1 MAELIQHH
9 NNVEEP
15 KFPEEL
21 PVLPLRD
28 VVVFPMMIAPLF
40 VGRPFSLNA
49 VEEALKE
56 HKLIFLATQKDK
68 DVEEPKREDLYD
80 YGTVAVI
87 LKAMKMGDGRVK
99 ILVQGLGR
107 AKIKELKREGELYKA
122 VLEHIPEG
130 EYRPKSIEEEALVK
144 LVKDQLERVV
154 ALGKQIP
161 PDMVAILRSVEDPGR
176 LADLIAGQLDL
187 STEEAVEI
195 LSTVDP
201 IERLKKV
208 SEKLEHEI
216 KVLEVQELIR
226 AKARESMEK
235 EQREYFLRQQL
246 KAIRKELGEE
256 EERSKEIE
264 EYREKIKRAKM
275 PKEVEEAVLKELARL
290 EKMHPESAEAAVLRT
305 WLEWMIELPWSKR
318 TRDRLDIE
326 RARRILDE
334 DHYDLEKVKDRILE
348 YLAVKALIKKR
359 KKRIKEVKQP
369 TICFVGPPGVG
380 KTSLARSIAKA
391 LGRKFVR
398 ISLGGVR
405 DEAEIRGH
413 RRTYVGAMPGKII
426 QAIKKA
432 GTKNPVIL
440 LDEIDKMASD
450 FRGDPAAA
458 LLEVLDP
465 EQNREFVDNYIN
477 HPFDLSEVLFIATAN
492 TPHTIPEPLY
502 DRLEVLNIPGY
513 TEYEKLQIAKKY
525 IVPKQLK
532 NHGLTPEDVEFT
544 DSGLL
549 HIIRHYT
556 REAGVRNLDRKIA
569 AICRKVALWITE
581 GKEKKYRVTK
591 KLVEKILGAPKFV
604 PELEL
609 GEDEVG
615 VATGLAWT
623 PVGGDVLFI
632 EAIVTGGS
640 GRLILTGRLGE
651 VMKESAQAA
660 LGFIKANA
668 EKYNID
674 KDFSKIDIHVHVPAG
689 AIPKDGPS
697 AGITIATAMLSALT
711 GRKVRKDVAM
721 TGEITL
727 GGKVLPVGGL
737 KEKVLAAL
745 RYGVKTVILPEKN
758 KQEVLEELPEEAKRK
773 IKLVFVD
780 RVEPVFELALYPE
793 EKRKQKSKRKKK
805 AKEEAKK

>member
-1 MAELIQHH
+1 MAEIIQGEMV
-9 NNVEEP
+9 NQP
-15 KFPEEL
+15 SLPEEL

-56 HKLIFLATQKDK
+56 HKLIFLATQKNK
-68 DVEEPKREDLYD
+68 DIEEPRREDLYD

-87 LKAMKMGDGRVK
+87 LKAMRMGDGRVK

-107 AKIKELKREGELYKA
+107 AKIKELKREDGIYRAL
-122 VLEHIPEG
+122 LEHITEP
-130 EYRPKSIEEEALVK
+130 EYRARGLEEEALIK

-161 PDMVAILRSVEDPGR
+161 PDMVAILRSIEDPGR
-176 LADLIAGQLDL
+176 LADLIAAQLDL
-187 STEEAVEI
+187 STEEAIEI
-195 LSTVDP
+195 LSTENPV
-201 IERLKKV
+201 ERLKKV

-226 AKARESMEK
+226 TKARESMEK

-256 EERSKEIE
+256 EEKSKEIE
-264 EYREKIKRAKM
+264 EYREKIKKAKM
-275 PKEVEEAVLKELARL
+275 PKEVEEAVLKELSRL

-305 WLEWMIELPWSKR
+305 WLEWMVELPWSKR

-326 RARRILDE
+326 RARKILDE
-334 DHYDLEKVKDRILE
+334 DHYDLEKVKNRILE

-359 KKRIKEVKQP
+359 KKKVKEVKQP

-380 KTSLARSIAKA
+380 KTSLARSIARA

-426 QAIKKA
+426 QALRKA

-440 LDEIDKMASD
+440 LDEIDKMSSD
-450 FRGDPAAA
+450 FRGDPSAA

-525 IVPKQLK
+525 IVPKQMK
-532 NHGLTPEDVEFT
+532 NHALTENDIVFT
-544 DSGLL
+544 DSALL

-556 REAGVRNLDRKIA
+556 REAGVRNLDRRIA
-569 AICRKVALWITE
+569 AVCRKVALWISE
-581 GKEKKYRVTK
+581 GKEKKYRITK
-591 KLVEKILGAPKFV
+591 KLVEEILGAPKFI

-632 EAIVTGGS
+632 EAIVTKGS

-668 EKYNID
+668 DKYKI
-674 KDFSKIDIHVHVPAG
+674 KRDFSKIDIHVHVPAG

-711 GRKVRKDVAM
+711 ERKVKKEVAM

-737 KEKVLAAL
+737 KEKILAAL
-745 RYGVKTVILPEKN
+745 RYGAKTVILPEKN
-758 KQEVLEELPEEAKRK
+758 KQEVMEELPEEAKKK

-793 EKRKQKSKRKKK
+793 EKGKKSKKK
-805 AKEEAKK
+805 AAASK

>member
-1 MAELIQHH
+1 MGEIVQ
-9 NNVEEP
+9 NKPMGEM

-49 VEEALKE
+49 IEEALRE
-56 HKLIFLATQKDK
+56 HKLIFLVTQKDK
-68 DVEEPKREDLYD
+68 EIEEPKREDLYD
-80 YGTVAVI
+80 FGTVAVI

-107 AKIKELKREGELYKA
+107 AKLKELKTEDDHFRA
-122 VLEHIPEG
+122 VVEHILEG
-130 EYRPKSIEEEALVK
+130 EYTPQTLEEEALVK
-144 LVKDQLERVV
+144 LVKDQIERVV

-161 PDMVAILRSVEDPGR
+161 PDMVAILRSIEDPGR

-187 STEEAVEI
+187 STEEAI
-195 LSTVDP
+195 DLLSTVDP
-201 IERLKKV
+201 IDRLKKI

-216 KVLEVQELIR
+216 KVLEIQELIR
-226 AKARESMEK
+226 TKARESMEK

-246 KAIRKELGEE
+246 RAIRKELGEE
-256 EERSKEIE
+256 EEKSKEIE
-264 EYREKIKRAKM
+264 EYKEKIKKAKM
-275 PKEVEEAVLKELARL
+275 PKEVEESVLKELSRL

-305 WLEWMIELPWSKR
+305 WIEWMIELPWSRR
-318 TRDRLDIE
+318 TKDKLDIE
-326 RARRILDE
+326 RAKKILDE
-334 DHYDLEKVKDRILE
+334 DHYDLEKLKDRILE
-348 YLAVKALIKKR
+348 YLAVKSLIKKR
-359 KKRIKEVKQP
+359 KKKSREVKQP

-380 KTSLARSIAKA
+380 KTSLARSIARA

-405 DEAEIRGH
+405 DEAEVRGH

-426 QAIKKA
+426 QALRKA

-465 EQNREFVDNYIN
+465 EQNKEFVDNYIN

-492 TPHTIPEPLY
+492 TPHTIPEPLF

-513 TEYEKLQIAKKY
+513 TEQEKLQIALRY
-525 IVPKQLK
+525 IVPKQMK
-532 NHGLTPEDVEFT
+532 NHALTEKDIEFT
-544 DSGLL
+544 ESGIL

-569 AICRKVALWITE
+569 AICRKVALWISE
-581 GKEKKYRVTK
+581 GKEKKYKVTK
-591 KLVEKILGAPKFV
+591 KLVEKVLGAPKFI

-632 EAIVTGGS
+632 EAVVTKGT
-640 GRLILTGRLGE
+640 GRLILTGRLGD

-668 EKYNID
+668 SKYGIK

-711 GRKVRKDVAM
+711 GRKVKKEVAM

-737 KEKVLAAL
+737 KEKILAAL
-745 RYGVKTVILPEKN
+745 RYGAKTVVLPEKN
-758 KQEVLEELPEEAKRK
+758 KAEVMEELPEEAKKK

-780 RVEPVFELALYPE
+780 RVEPVFELALY
-793 EKRKQKSKRKKK
+793 KKGNKKK
-805 AKEEAKK
+805 

>member
-1 MAELIQHH
+1 MGEIIQPHDQD
-9 NNVEEP
+9 EA

-49 VEEALKE
+49 IEESLRE
-56 HKLIFLATQKDK
+56 HKLIFLLTQKDK
-68 DVEEPKREDLYD
+68 DVEEPKPEDLYE

-107 AKIKELKREGELYKA
+107 AKVKEIKIEDGYYRA
-122 VLEHIPEG
+122 NLEHISEL
-130 EYRPKSIEEEALVK
+130 EYVPQSLEEEALVK
-144 LVKDQLERVV
+144 LVKDQIERIV

-161 PDMVAILRSVEDPGR
+161 PDMVAILRSIEDPGR
-176 LADLIAGQLDL
+176 LADLVAGQIDL
-187 STEEAVEI
+187 STEEAI
-195 LSTVDP
+195 DLLSTIDP
-201 IERLKKV
+201 VERLKKI

-216 KVLEVQELIR
+216 KVLEIQELIR
-226 AKARESMEK
+226 TKARESMEK
-235 EQREYFLRQQL
+235 EQKEYFLRQQL
-246 KAIRKELGEE
+246 RAIRKELGEE
-256 EERSKEIE
+256 EERTKEIE
-264 EYREKIKRAKM
+264 EYKGKIKKAKM
-275 PKEVEEAVLKELARL
+275 PKDVEEAVLKELARL

-305 WLEWMIELPWSKR
+305 YIEWMIELPWSKR
-318 TRDRLDIE
+318 TRDKLDIE
-326 RARRILDE
+326 RARQILDE
-334 DHYDLEKVKDRILE
+334 DHYDLEKVKNRILE

-359 KKRIKEVKQP
+359 RKKIKEIKQP

-380 KTSLARSIAKA
+380 KTSLARSIARA

-426 QAIKKA
+426 QALKKA

-525 IVPKQLK
+525 IVPKQMK
-532 NHGLTPEDVEFT
+532 NHALTENDIEFT
-544 DSGLL
+544 DSALL
-549 HIIRHYT
+549 YIIRHYT
-556 REAGVRNLDRKIA
+556 REAGVRNLDRRIA
-569 AICRKVALWITE
+569 AVCRKIALWISE

-591 KLVEKILGAPKFV
+591 KLVEKILGAPKFI

-623 PVGGDVLFI
+623 PVGGDILFI
-632 EAIVTGGS
+632 EVIVTKGS
-640 GRLILTGRLGE
+640 GRLILTGRLGD

-668 EKYNID
+668 DKYNI
-674 KDFSKIDIHVHVPAG
+674 KHDFSKIDIHVHVPAG

-711 GRKVRKDVAM
+711 GRRVRKDVAM

-737 KEKVLAAL
+737 KEKILAAL
-745 RYGVKTVILPEKN
+745 RYGAKTVILPEKN
-758 KQEVLEELPEEAKRK
+758 RAEVMEELPDEAKK
-773 IKLVFVD
+773 KVKLVFVD
-780 RVEPVFELALYPE
+780 RVEKVFDLALYPE
-793 EKRKQKSKRKKK
+793 EKKSRSKKK
-805 AKEEAKK
+805 SVSK

>member
-1 MAELIQHH
+1 M
-9 NNVEEP
+9 NEP
-15 KFPEEL
+15 INQPNLPEEL

-49 VEEALKE
+49 VEEALRE
-56 HKLIFLATQKDK
+56 QKLIFLATQKNK
-68 DVEEPKREDLYD
+68 EIEEPVRDDLYD

-107 AKIKELKREGELYKA
+107 ARIKEFKIEDGLFKA
-122 VLEHIPEG
+122 VLEHVVEP
-130 EYRPKSIEEEALVK
+130 EYRPQSIEEEALVK

-161 PDMVAILRSVEDPGR
+161 PDMVAILRSIEDPGR
-176 LADLIAGQLDL
+176 LADLIAAQLDL
-187 STEEAVEI
+187 STEEAI
-195 LSTVDP
+195 GLLSTVDP
-201 IERLKKV
+201 IERLRRV

-235 EQREYFLRQQL
+235 EQKEYFLRQQL
-246 KAIRKELGEE
+246 KAIRRELGEE
-256 EERSKEIE
+256 EEKSKEIE
-264 EYREKIKRAKM
+264 EYREKIKKAKM
-275 PKEVEEAVLKELARL
+275 PPEVEESVLKELSRL

-318 TRDRLDIE
+318 TKDKLDVE
-326 RARRILDE
+326 RARKILDE
-334 DHYDLEKVKDRILE
+334 DHYDLEKVKNRILE
-348 YLAVKALIKKR
+348 YLAVKSLIKKR
-359 KKRIKEVKQP
+359 KKKVKEVKQP

-380 KTSLARSIAKA
+380 KTSLAKSIARA

-426 QAIKKA
+426 QALRKA

-465 EQNREFVDNYIN
+465 EQNREFVDNYVN

-513 TEYEKLQIAKKY
+513 TEYEKLQIAKRY
-525 IVPKQLK
+525 IVPKQMK
-532 NHGLTPEDVEFT
+532 NHALTENDVTFT
-544 DSGLL
+544 DSALL

-556 REAGVRNLDRKIA
+556 REAGVRNLDRRIA
-569 AICRKVALWITE
+569 AVCRKVALWISE
-581 GKEKKYRVTK
+581 GKEKRYRITK
-591 KLVEKILGAPKFV
+591 KMVEKILGAPRFI

-632 EAIVTGGS
+632 EVIVTKGS
-640 GRLILTGRLGE
+640 GRLILTGRLGD

-668 EKYNID
+668 TRYNV
-674 KDFSKIDIHVHVPAG
+674 KHDFGKIDIHVHVPAG

-711 GRKVRKDVAM
+711 GRKVKKEVAM

-737 KEKVLAAL
+737 KEKILAAL
-745 RYGVKTVILPEKN
+745 RYGAKKVILPEKN
-758 KQEVLEELPEEAKRK
+758 RQEVMEELPDEARK
-773 IKLVFVD
+773 KIELVFVD
-780 RVEPVFELALYPE
+780 RVEPVFEIALYPE
-793 EKRKQKSKRKKK
+793 EKK
-805 AKEEAKK
+805 AKGRKGKRSK

>member
-1 MAELIQHH
+1 MGEFIKSSL
-9 NNVEEP
+9 EEP
-15 KFPEEL
+15 KFPQEL
-21 PVLPLRD
+21 PLLPLRD

-68 DVEEPKREDLYD
+68 NVEEPTKEDLYE

-87 LKAMKMGDGRVK
+87 LKAMRLGDGRVK
-99 ILVQGLGR
+99 ILVQGLAR
-107 AKIKELKREGELYKA
+107 AKIKEIEKEDGLYRVK
-122 VLEHIPEG
+122 LEYVSETSS
-130 EYRPKSIEEEALVK
+130 EKSRLEEEALVK
-144 LVKDQLERVV
+144 LVKDQLERLV

-161 PDMVAILRSVEDPGR
+161 PDIVAILRSLDEPGR
-176 LADLIAGQLDL
+176 LADLIAAQLELSPQEAIELL
-187 STEEAVEI
+187 STE
-195 LSTVDP
+195 DP
-201 IERLKKV
+201 VERLRKI
-208 SEKLEHEI
+208 SERLEHEI

-226 AKARESMEK
+226 SKARESMER
-235 EQREYFLRQQL
+235 EQKEYFLRQQL
-246 KAIRKELGEE
+246 KAIRRELGEE
-256 EERSKEIE
+256 EEKSKEIE
-264 EYREKIKRAKM
+264 EYREKIKKAKM
-275 PKEVEEAVLKELARL
+275 PKEIEEAVLKELARL
-290 EKMHPESAEAAVLRT
+290 EKMHPESAEAGVLRT
-305 WLEWMIELPWSKR
+305 WIEWMIELPWAKR

-326 RARRILDE
+326 RARKVLDE

-359 KKRIKEVKQP
+359 KKKVKEVKQP

-380 KTSLARSIAKA
+380 KTSLARSIARA

-426 QAIKKA
+426 QALRKA

-465 EQNREFVDNYIN
+465 EQNKEFVDNYIN

-492 TPHTIPEPLY
+492 TPHTIPAPLY

-513 TEYEKLQIAKKY
+513 TEDEKLQIAKRY
-525 IVPKQLK
+525 IVPKQMK
-532 NHGLTPEDVEFT
+532 NHALTEKDIAFT
-544 DSGLL
+544 DSALL
-549 HIIRHYT
+549 YIIRHYT

-569 AICRKVALWITE
+569 AICRKVALWITQGE
-581 GKEKKYRVTK
+581 EKKYRITK
-591 KLVEKILGAPKFV
+591 RLVEKILGAPKFI

-623 PVGGDVLFI
+623 PVGGDVLFV
-632 EAIVTGGS
+632 EAIVTRGS
-640 GRLILTGRLGE
+640 GRLILTGRLGD

-660 LGFIKANA
+660 LGFIKANT
-668 EKYNID
+668 EKYEI
-674 KDFSKIDIHVHVPAG
+674 KQDFSKIDIHVHVPAG

-711 GRKVRKDVAM
+711 GRKVKKEVAM

-737 KEKVLAAL
+737 KEKILAAL
-745 RYGVKTVILPEKN
+745 RYGVKTVILPKKN
-758 KQEVLEELPEEAKRK
+758 KQEVMEELPEEAKKR
-773 IKLVFVD
+773 IKLLFVD
-780 RVEPVFELALYPE
+780 RIEPVFETALHPPE
-793 EKRKQKSKRKKK
+793 KERKRKRNLSEKKR
-805 AKEEAKK
+805 

>member
-1 MAELIQHH
+1 MGEIIQPHDQ
-9 NNVEEP
+9 NEA

-49 VEEALKE
+49 IEESLRE
-56 HKLIFLATQKDK
+56 HKLIFLLTQKDK
-68 DVEEPKREDLYD
+68 DVEEPKPEDLYE

-107 AKIKELKREGELYKA
+107 AKVKEIKIEDDYYSAEI
-122 VLEHIPEG
+122 EHISEPE
-130 EYRPKSIEEEALVK
+130 YAPQSLEEEALVK
-144 LVKDQLERVV
+144 LVKDQIERIV

-161 PDMVAILRSVEDPGR
+161 PDMVAILRSIEDPGR
-176 LADLIAGQLDL
+176 LADLVAGQIDL
-187 STEEAVEI
+187 STEEAI
-195 LSTVDP
+195 DLLSTVDP
-201 IERLKKV
+201 VERLKKI

-216 KVLEVQELIR
+216 KVLEIQELIR
-226 AKARESMEK
+226 TKARESMEK
-235 EQREYFLRQQL
+235 EQKEYFLRQQL
-246 KAIRKELGEE
+246 RAIRKELGEE
-256 EERSKEIE
+256 EERTKEIE
-264 EYREKIKRAKM
+264 EYKGKIKKAKM
-275 PKEVEEAVLKELARL
+275 PPDVEESVLKELARL

-305 WLEWMIELPWSKR
+305 YIEWMIELPWSKR
-318 TRDRLDIE
+318 TRDKLDIE
-326 RARRILDE
+326 RARQILDE
-334 DHYDLEKVKDRILE
+334 DHYDLEKVKNRILE

-359 KKRIKEVKQP
+359 KKKIKEIKQP

-426 QAIKKA
+426 QALKKA

-465 EQNREFVDNYIN
+465 EQNREFVDSYIN

-513 TEYEKLQIAKKY
+513 TEYEKLQIAKRY
-525 IVPKQLK
+525 IVPKQMK
-532 NHGLTPEDVEFT
+532 NHALTENDIEFT
-544 DSGLL
+544 DSALL
-549 HIIRHYT
+549 YIIRHYT
-556 REAGVRNLDRKIA
+556 REAGVRNLDRRIA
-569 AICRKVALWITE
+569 AVCRKIALWISE

-591 KLVEKILGAPKFV
+591 KLVEKILGAPKFI

-632 EAIVTGGS
+632 EVIVTKGS
-640 GRLILTGRLGE
+640 GRLILTGRLGD

-668 EKYNID
+668 DKYNI
-674 KDFSKIDIHVHVPAG
+674 KHDFSKIDIHVHVPAG

-737 KEKVLAAL
+737 KEKILAAL
-745 RYGVKTVILPEKN
+745 RYGAKTVILPEKN
-758 KQEVLEELPEEAKRK
+758 RAEVMEELPEEAKK
-773 IKLVFVD
+773 KVKLVFVD
-780 RVEPVFELALYPE
+780 RVEKVFDLALYPE
-793 EKRKQKSKRKKK
+793 EKKSRSKKK
-805 AKEEAKK
+805 SVSK

>member
-1 MAELIQHH
+1 
-9 NNVEEP
+9 
-15 KFPEEL
+15 
-21 PVLPLRD
+21 
-28 VVVFPMMIAPLF
+28 
-40 VGRPFSLNA
+40 
-49 VEEALKE
+49 
-56 HKLIFLATQKDK
+56 
-68 DVEEPKREDLYD
+68 
-80 YGTVAVI
+80 
-87 LKAMKMGDGRVK
+87 
-99 ILVQGLGR
+99 
-107 AKIKELKREGELYKA
+107 
-122 VLEHIPEG
+122 
-130 EYRPKSIEEEALVK
+130 
-144 LVKDQLERVV
+144 
-154 ALGKQIP
+154 
-161 PDMVAILRSVEDPGR
+161 
-176 LADLIAGQLDL
+176 
-187 STEEAVEI
+187 
-195 LSTVDP
+195 
-201 IERLKKV
+201 
-208 SEKLEHEI
+208 KLEHEI

-226 AKARESMEK
+226 TKARESMEK

-256 EERSKEIE
+256 EEKSKEIE
-264 EYREKIKRAKM
+264 EYREKIKKAKM
-275 PKEVEEAVLKELARL
+275 PKEVEEAVLKELSRL

-305 WLEWMIELPWSKR
+305 WLEWMVELPWSKR

-326 RARRILDE
+326 RARKILDE
-334 DHYDLEKVKDRILE
+334 DHYDLEKVKNRILE

-359 KKRIKEVKQP
+359 KKKVKEVKQP

-380 KTSLARSIAKA
+380 KTSLARSIARA

-426 QAIKKA
+426 QALRKA

-440 LDEIDKMASD
+440 LDEIDKMSSD
-450 FRGDPAAA
+450 FRGDPSAA

-525 IVPKQLK
+525 IVPKQMK
-532 NHGLTPEDVEFT
+532 NHALTENDIVFT
-544 DSGLL
+544 DSALL

-556 REAGVRNLDRKIA
+556 REAGVRNLDRRIA
-569 AICRKVALWITE
+569 AVCRKVALWISE
-581 GKEKKYRVTK
+581 GKEKKYRITK
-591 KLVEKILGAPKFV
+591 KLVEEILGAPKFI

-632 EAIVTGGS
+632 EAIVTKGS

-668 EKYNID
+668 DKYKIK

-711 GRKVRKDVAM
+711 ERKVRKKVAM

-737 KEKVLAAL
+737 KEKILAAL
-745 RYGVKTVILPEKN
+745 RYGAKTVILPEKN
-758 KQEVLEELPEEAKRK
+758 KQEVMEELPEEAKKK

-793 EKRKQKSKRKKK
+793 EKGKKSKKK
-805 AKEEAKK
+805 AAASK

>member
-1 MAELIQHH
+1 MAEIIQEGMV
-9 NNVEEP
+9 NQPNL
-15 KFPEEL
+15 PEEL
-21 PVLPLRD
+21 PLLPLRD

-49 VEEALKE
+49 VEEALRE
-56 HKLIFLATQKDK
+56 HKLIFLATQKNK
-68 DVEEPKREDLYD
+68 EIEEPTREELYD

-87 LKAMKMGDGRVK
+87 LKAMRMGDGRVK

-107 AKIKELKREGELYKA
+107 AKIKELKKEDGLYRA
-122 VLEHIPEG
+122 LLEHVVEP
-130 EYRPKSIEEEALVK
+130 EYRARSIEEEALIK
-144 LVKDQLERVV
+144 LVKDQIERVV

-161 PDMVAILRSVEDPGR
+161 PDMVAILRSIEDPGR
-176 LADLIAGQLDL
+176 LADLIAAQIDL
-187 STEEAVEI
+187 STEEAIEI
-195 LSTVDP
+195 LSTEDP

-208 SEKLEHEI
+208 SERLEHEI

-226 AKARESMEK
+226 TKARESMEK

-264 EYREKIKRAKM
+264 EYREKIKKAKM
-275 PKEVEEAVLKELARL
+275 PKEVEESVLKELSRL

-318 TRDRLDIE
+318 TKDRLDIE
-326 RARRILDE
+326 RARKILDE
-334 DHYDLEKVKDRILE
+334 DHYDLEKLKNRILE
-348 YLAVKALIKKR
+348 YLAVKSLIKKR
-359 KKRIKEVKQP
+359 RKRIKEVKQP

-380 KTSLARSIAKA
+380 KTSLARSIARA

-426 QAIKKA
+426 QALRKA

-440 LDEIDKMASD
+440 LDEIDKMSSD

-513 TEYEKLQIAKKY
+513 TEYEKLQIAKRY

-532 NHGLTPEDVEFT
+532 NHALTENDIEFT
-544 DSGLL
+544 DSAIL

-556 REAGVRNLDRKIA
+556 REAGVRNLDRRIA
-569 AICRKVALWITE
+569 AVCRKVALWISE
-581 GKEKKYRVTK
+581 GKEKKYRITK
-591 KLVEKILGAPKFV
+591 KLVEKILGAPKFI
-604 PELEL
+604 PEVEL

-632 EAIVTGGS
+632 EAIVTKGS
-640 GRLILTGRLGE
+640 GRLILTGRLGD

-668 EKYNID
+668 DKYGIK

-711 GRKVRKDVAM
+711 ERKVRKEVAM

-737 KEKVLAAL
+737 KEKILAAL
-745 RYGVKTVILPEKN
+745 RYGAKTVILPEKN
-758 KQEVLEELPEEAKRK
+758 KQEVMEELPEEAKKK
-773 IKLVFVD
+773 IKLVFVN

-793 EKRKQKSKRKKK
+793 EKKGRTKRKKSS
-805 AKEEAKK
+805 

>member
-1 MAELIQHH
+1 MAEMIQPHEQ
-9 NNVEEP
+9 NETR
-15 KFPEEL
+15 FPEEL

-28 VVVFPMMIAPLF
+28 IVIFPMMIAPLF
-40 VGRPFSLNA
+40 VGREFSLNA
-49 VEEALKE
+49 IEESLKE
-56 HKLIFLATQKDK
+56 HKLIFLLTQKDK
-68 DVEEPKREDLYD
+68 ETEEPTLEDLYEF
-80 YGTVAVI
+80 GTVAVV

-107 AKIKELKREGELYKA
+107 AKVKKLEKEDGYYKA
-122 VLEHIPEG
+122 TLEHIVEE
-130 EYRPKSIEEEALVK
+130 EYTPQSLEEEALIK
-144 LVKDQLERVV
+144 LVKDQIERIV

-161 PDMVAILRSVEDPGR
+161 PDMVAILRSIEDPGR
-176 LADLIAGQLDL
+176 LADLVAGQIEL
-187 STEEAVEI
+187 STEEAMEL
-195 LSTVDP
+195 LSITNP
-201 IERLKKV
+201 IERLRKI

-216 KVLEVQELIR
+216 KVLEIQELIR
-226 AKARESMEK
+226 TKARESMEK
-235 EQREYFLRQQL
+235 EQKEYFLRQQL
-246 KAIRKELGEE
+246 RAIRKELGEE
-256 EERSKEIE
+256 EERTKEIE
-264 EYREKIKRAKM
+264 EYKEKIRKAKM
-275 PKEVEEAVLKELARL
+275 PQEIEEAVLKELSRL

-305 WLEWMIELPWSKR
+305 YIEWMIELPWSKR
-318 TRDRLDIE
+318 TRDKLDIE
-326 RARRILDE
+326 KARQILDE
-334 DHYDLEKVKDRILE
+334 DHYDLEKVKNRILE

-359 KKRIKEVKQP
+359 KKKVKDAKQP

-380 KTSLARSIAKA
+380 KTSLARSIARA

-426 QAIKKA
+426 QALKKA

-502 DRLEVLNIPGY
+502 DRLEVLNLPGY
-513 TEYEKLQIAKKY
+513 TEYEKLQIAKRY
-525 IVPKQLK
+525 IVPKQMK
-532 NHGLTPEDVEFT
+532 NHVLTENDIEFT
-544 DSGLL
+544 DSALL

-569 AICRKVALWITE
+569 AVCRKIALWISE
-581 GKEKKYRVTK
+581 GKEKKYKVTK
-591 KLVEKILGAPKFV
+591 KLIEKILGAPKFV

-632 EAIVTGGS
+632 EVIVTKGS
-640 GRLILTGRLGE
+640 GRLILTGRLGDI
-651 VMKESAQAA
+651 MKESAQAA

-668 EKYNID
+668 DKYNI
-674 KDFSKIDIHVHVPAG
+674 KHDFSKIDIHVHVPAG

-711 GRKVRKDVAM
+711 ERKVRKEVAM

-737 KEKVLAAL
+737 KEKILAAL
-745 RYGVKTVILPEKN
+745 RYGAKTVLLPEKN
-758 KQEVLEELPEEAKRK
+758 KAEVMEELPEEAKK
-773 IKLVFVD
+773 KVNLVFVD
-780 RVEPVFELALYPE
+780 RVEKVFELALYPE
-793 EKRKQKSKRKKK
+793 EKKSRTRTKKK
-805 AKEEAKK
+805 K

>member
-1 MAELIQHH
+1 MGEIIQPHDQ
-9 NNVEEP
+9 NEA

-49 VEEALKE
+49 IEESLRE
-56 HKLIFLATQKDK
+56 HKLIFLLTQKDK
-68 DVEEPKREDLYD
+68 DVEEPKPEDLYE

-107 AKIKELKREGELYKA
+107 AKVKEIKIEDDYYKA
-122 VLEHIPEG
+122 ELEHISEPE
-130 EYRPKSIEEEALVK
+130 YAPQSLEEEALVK
-144 LVKDQLERVV
+144 LVKDQIERIV

-161 PDMVAILRSVEDPGR
+161 PDMVAILRSIEDPGR
-176 LADLIAGQLDL
+176 LADLVAGQIDL
-187 STEEAVEI
+187 TTEEAI
-195 LSTVDP
+195 DLLSTIDP
-201 IERLKKV
+201 VERLKKI

-216 KVLEVQELIR
+216 KVLEIQELIR
-226 AKARESMEK
+226 TKARESMEK
-235 EQREYFLRQQL
+235 EQKEYFLRQQL
-246 KAIRKELGEE
+246 RAIRKELGEE
-256 EERSKEIE
+256 EERTKEIE
-264 EYREKIKRAKM
+264 EYRKKIKKAKM
-275 PKEVEEAVLKELARL
+275 PPEVEESVLKDLARL
-290 EKMHPESAEAAVLRT
+290 EKMHPESAEAGVLRT
-305 WLEWMIELPWSKR
+305 YIEWMIELPWSKR
-318 TRDRLDIE
+318 TRDKLDIE
-326 RARRILDE
+326 RARQILDE
-334 DHYDLEKVKDRILE
+334 DHYDLDKVKNRILE

-359 KKRIKEVKQP
+359 KKKVKEIKQP

-380 KTSLARSIAKA
+380 KTSLARSIARA

-426 QAIKKA
+426 QALKKA

-525 IVPKQLK
+525 IVPKQIK
-532 NHGLTPEDVEFT
+532 NHALTENDIEFT
-544 DSGLL
+544 DSALL
-549 HIIRHYT
+549 YIIRHYT
-556 REAGVRNLDRKIA
+556 REAGVRNLDRRIA
-569 AICRKVALWITE
+569 AVCRKIALWISE

-591 KLVEKILGAPKFV
+591 KLVEKILGAPKFI

-623 PVGGDVLFI
+623 SVGGDVLFI
-632 EAIVTGGS
+632 EVIVTKGS
-640 GRLILTGRLGE
+640 GRLILTGRLGD

-668 EKYNID
+668 DKYNI
-674 KDFSKIDIHVHVPAG
+674 KHDFSKIDIHVHVPAG

-737 KEKVLAAL
+737 KEKILAAL
-745 RYGVKTVILPEKN
+745 RYGAKTVILPEKN
-758 KQEVLEELPEEAKRK
+758 RAEVMEELPEEAKK
-773 IKLVFVD
+773 KVKLVFVD
-780 RVEPVFELALYPE
+780 RVEPVFDLALYPE
-793 EKRKQKSKRKKK
+793 EKKSRSKRKSASK
-805 AKEEAKK
+805 

>member
-1 MAELIQHH
+1 MAEILQ
-9 NNVEEP
+9 NEVMGEP

-21 PVLPLRD
+21 PLLPLRD

-49 VEEALKE
+49 VEDALRE

-68 DVEEPKREDLYD
+68 DIEEPRREDLYD
-80 YGTVAVI
+80 FGTVAVI

-107 AKIKELKREGELYKA
+107 GRIKELKIEGEHYRA
-122 VLEHIPEG
+122 VVEHLPEP
-130 EYRPKSIEEEALVK
+130 EYRPQTIEEEALLK

-161 PDMVAILRSVEDPGR
+161 PDMVAILRSIEDPGR
-176 LADLIAGQLDL
+176 LADLLAGQLDL
-187 STEEAVEI
+187 STEEAIEL
-195 LSTVDP
+195 LSTVNP
-201 IERLKKV
+201 IDRLRKI

-216 KVLEVQELIR
+216 KVLEIQELIR
-226 AKARESMEK
+226 TKARESMEK
-235 EQREYFLRQQL
+235 EQKEYFLRQQL
-246 KAIRKELGEE
+246 RAIRKELGEE
-256 EERSKEIE
+256 EEKSKEIE
-264 EYREKIKRAKM
+264 EYREKVKKAKM
-275 PKEVEEAVLKELARL
+275 PTEVEESVLKEISRL

-326 RARRILDE
+326 RARQILDE

-359 KKRIKEVKQP
+359 KKKVKEVKQP

-426 QAIKKA
+426 QAIRKA

-440 LDEIDKMASD
+440 LDEIDKMSSD
-450 FRGDPAAA
+450 FRGDPSAA

-513 TEYEKLQIAKKY
+513 TELEKLQIAKRY
-525 IVPKQLK
+525 IVPKQMK
-532 NHGLTPEDVEFT
+532 NHALTEKDIEFT
-544 DSGLL
+544 DSALL

-556 REAGVRNLDRKIA
+556 KEAGVRNLDRRIA
-569 AICRKVALWITE
+569 AICRKVALWISE
-581 GKEKKYRVTK
+581 GKEKKYRITK
-591 KLVEKILGAPKFV
+591 KTVEKILGAPKFI

-632 EAIVTGGS
+632 EVVVTKGS

-668 EKYNID
+668 SRYKI
-674 KDFSKIDIHVHVPAG
+674 KRDFSKIDIHVHVPAG

-711 GRKVRKDVAM
+711 GRKVRKEVAM

-737 KEKVLAAL
+737 KEKILAAL
-745 RYGVKTVILPEKN
+745 RYGAKQVILPEKN
-758 KQEVLEELPEEAKRK
+758 RQEVMEELPEEVKK
-773 IKLVFVD
+773 KVKLIFVD
-780 RVEPVFELALYPE
+780 RVEPVFEIALYPE
-793 EKRKQKSKRKKK
+793 KGKSRSGG
-805 AKEEAKK
+805 

>member
-1 MAELIQHH
+1 MGEILQPRDQDEA
-9 NNVEEP
+9 

-40 VGRPFSLNA
+40 VGRPFSLSA
-49 VEEALKE
+49 IEESLRE
-56 HKLIFLATQKDK
+56 HKLIFLLTQRDK
-68 DVEEPKREDLYD
+68 DVEEPKPEDLYE

-107 AKIKELKREGELYKA
+107 AKVKEIRIEDGYYRA
-122 VLEHIPEG
+122 NLEHISEPE
-130 EYRPKSIEEEALVK
+130 YIPQSLEEEALVK
-144 LVKDQLERVV
+144 LVKDQIERIV

-161 PDMVAILRSVEDPGR
+161 PDMVAILRSIEDPGR
-176 LADLIAGQLDL
+176 LADLVAGQIDL
-187 STEEAVEI
+187 STEEAI
-195 LSTVDP
+195 DLLSTVDP
-201 IERLKKV
+201 VERLKKI

-216 KVLEVQELIR
+216 KVLEIQELIR
-226 AKARESMEK
+226 TKARESMEK
-235 EQREYFLRQQL
+235 EQKEYFLRQQL
-246 KAIRKELGEE
+246 RAIRKELGEE
-256 EERSKEIE
+256 EERTKEIE
-264 EYREKIKRAKM
+264 EYKGKIKKAKM
-275 PKEVEEAVLKELARL
+275 PKDVEESVLKELARL

-305 WLEWMIELPWSKR
+305 YIEWMIELPWSKR
-318 TRDRLDIE
+318 TRDKLDIE
-326 RARRILDE
+326 RARQILDE
-334 DHYDLEKVKDRILE
+334 DHYDLEKVKNRILE

-359 KKRIKEVKQP
+359 KKKIKEIKQP

-380 KTSLARSIAKA
+380 KTSLARSIARA

-426 QAIKKA
+426 QALKKA

-525 IVPKQLK
+525 IVPKQMK
-532 NHGLTPEDVEFT
+532 NHALTEKDIEFT
-544 DSGLL
+544 DSALL
-549 HIIRHYT
+549 YIIRHYT
-556 REAGVRNLDRKIA
+556 REAGVRNLDRRIA
-569 AICRKVALWITE
+569 AVCRKIALWISE

-591 KLVEKILGAPKFV
+591 KLVEKILGAPKFI

-632 EAIVTGGS
+632 EVIVTKGS
-640 GRLILTGRLGE
+640 GRLILTGRLGD

-668 EKYNID
+668 DKYNV
-674 KDFSKIDIHVHVPAG
+674 KHDFSKIDIHVHVPAG

-737 KEKVLAAL
+737 KEKILAAL
-745 RYGVKTVILPEKN
+745 RYGAKTVILPEKN
-758 KQEVLEELPEEAKRK
+758 MAEVMEELPEEAKK
-773 IKLVFVD
+773 KVKLVFVD
-780 RVEPVFELALYPE
+780 RVEKVFDLALYPE
-793 EKRKQKSKRKKK
+793 EKKSKTKKRAARSK
-805 AKEEAKK
+805 S

>member
-1 MAELIQHH
+1 M
-9 NNVEEP
+9 VEGLSPIAEP
-15 KFPEEL
+15 KLPDRL

-40 VGRPFSLNA
+40 VGRPFSLKA

-56 HKLIFLATQKDK
+56 HKLIFLVTQKDK
-68 DVEEPKREDLYD
+68 DTEEPEREDLYD
-80 YGTVAVI
+80 TGTVAVI
-87 LKAMKMGDGRVK
+87 LKAMKMSDGRVK

-107 AKIKELKREGELYKA
+107 AKLKKLEKIDDHFEA
-122 VLEHIPEG
+122 EIEHIE
-130 EYRPKSIEEEALVK
+130 EKETITEKIEDEALIK
-144 LVKDQLERVV
+144 LVKDQIERIV

-161 PDMVAILRSVEDPGR
+161 PDMVAILRSIEDPGR
-176 LADLIAGQLDL
+176 LADLIAAQIELT
-187 STEEAVEI
+187 TEEAI
-195 LSTVDP
+195 DLLSTLDP
-201 IERLKKV
+201 IERLKKI
-208 SEKLEHEI
+208 SKKLDHEI
-216 KVLEVQELIR
+216 RVLELQELIR
-226 AKARESMEK
+226 TKARESMEK

-246 KAIRKELGEE
+246 KAIRRELGEE
-256 EERSKEIE
+256 EEKSREIE
-264 EYREKIKRAKM
+264 EYKEKVKKAKM
-275 PKEVEEAVLKELARL
+275 PKEIEEAVLKEISRL

-305 WLEWMIELPWSKR
+305 YIEWMIELPWSKR
-318 TRDRLDIE
+318 SRDKLDIE
-326 RARRILDE
+326 RAKKILDE
-334 DHYDLEKVKDRILE
+334 DHYDLEKVKNRILE
-348 YLAVKALIKKR
+348 FLAVKSLMKKR
-359 KKRIKEVKQP
+359 QKKSQTIKQP

-380 KTSLARSIAKA
+380 KTSLARSIARA
-391 LGRKFVR
+391 MGRKFVR

-426 QAIKKA
+426 QAIRKA

-465 EQNREFVDNYIN
+465 EQNKEFVDNYIN
-477 HPFDLSEVLFIATAN
+477 QPFDLSEVLFIATAN
-492 TPHTIPEPLY
+492 TPYTIPEPLF

-513 TEYEKLQIAKKY
+513 TEDEKLNIAKKY
-525 IVPKQLK
+525 IVPKQIK
-532 NHGLTPEDVEFT
+532 NHALTSKDIQFR
-544 DSGLL
+544 DDALI

-556 REAGVRNLDRKIA
+556 KEAGVRELDRKIA
-569 AICRKVALWITE
+569 AVCRKVALWISE
-581 GKEKKYRVTK
+581 GKEKKYVITK
-591 KLVEKILGAPKFV
+591 KRVEEILGAPKFI
-604 PELEL
+604 PEMEL

-623 PVGGDVLFI
+623 AAGGDVLFV
-632 EAIVTGGS
+632 EAIVTPGTGK
-640 GRLILTGRLGE
+640 LILTGRLGD

-660 LGFIKANA
+660 LGFIRAHADTYKI
-668 EKYNID
+668 E

-711 GRKVRKDVAM
+711 ERKVKKDVAM

-737 KEKVLAAL
+737 KEKILAAL
-745 RYGVKTVILPEKN
+745 RYGVKTVIVPAKN
-758 KQEVLEELPEEAKRK
+758 KAEVMEELPEEAKK
-773 IKLVFVD
+773 ALNLLFVD
-780 RVEPVFELALYPE
+780 RVEKVFETALHKP
-793 EKRKQKSKRKKK
+793 KKK
-805 AKEEAKK
+805 RTKKKVAAAK

>member
-1 MAELIQHH
+1 MAEIIQGGMV
-9 NNVEEP
+9 NQP
-15 KFPEEL
+15 KLPEEL

-40 VGRPFSLNA
+40 VGRPFSLAA
-49 VEEALKE
+49 VEEALRE
-56 HKLIFLATQKDK
+56 HKLIFLATQKNK
-68 DVEEPKREDLYD
+68 DIEEPKREDLYD

-87 LKAMKMGDGRVK
+87 LKAMRMGDGRVK

-107 AKIKELKREGELYKA
+107 AKIKELKFEEGVFRAL
-122 VLEHIPEG
+122 LGHIVEP
-130 EYRPKSIEEEALVK
+130 EYRIREIEEEALVK
-144 LVKDQLERVV
+144 FVKDQIERVV

-161 PDMVAILRSVEDPGR
+161 PDMVAILRSIEDPGR
-176 LADLIAGQLDL
+176 LADLVAAQIDL
-187 STEEAVEI
+187 TTEEAVQV
-195 LSTVDP
+195 LSLEDP
-201 IERLKKV
+201 VERLKKV

-226 AKARESMEK
+226 TKARESMEK

-256 EERSKEIE
+256 EEKSKEIE
-264 EYREKIKRAKM
+264 EYREKIKKAKM
-275 PKEVEEAVLKELARL
+275 PKDVEESVLKELSRL

-305 WLEWMIELPWSKR
+305 WIDWMVELPWSKR
-318 TRDRLDIE
+318 TKDKLEIN
-326 RARRILDE
+326 RAKEVLDE
-334 DHYDLEKVKDRILE
+334 DHYDLEKVKDRVLE
-348 YLAVKALIKKR
+348 YLAVKSLIKKR
-359 KKRIKEVKQP
+359 KKKVTEVKQP

-380 KTSLARSIAKA
+380 KTSLAKSIARA

-426 QAIKKA
+426 QALKKA

-502 DRLEVLNIPGY
+502 DRLEVISIPGY

-525 IVPKQLK
+525 IVPKQMK
-532 NHGLTPEDVEFT
+532 NHALTEEDVEFT
-544 DSGLL
+544 ESALL

-556 REAGVRNLDRKIA
+556 REAGVRNLDRNVA
-569 AICRKVALWITE
+569 AICRKVALWISE
-581 GKEKKYRVTK
+581 GREKKYRITK
-591 KLVEKILGAPKFV
+591 KTVEKVLGAPKFI

-623 PVGGDVLFI
+623 PAGGDVLFI
-632 EAIVTGGS
+632 EAIVTKGT

-660 LGFIKANA
+660 LGFIRANVK
-668 EKYNID
+668 KYKIK

-758 KQEVLEELPEEAKRK
+758 KQEVMEELPEEAKRK
-773 IKLVFVD
+773 VELVFVN
-780 RVEPVFELALYPE
+780 RVEPVFDRAL
-793 EKRKQKSKRKKK
+793 RR
-805 AKEEAKK
+805 

>member
-1 MAELIQHH
+1 MGEIIQSHDQ
-9 NNVEEP
+9 NEA

-49 VEEALKE
+49 IEESLRE
-56 HKLIFLATQKDK
+56 HKLIFLLTQKDK
-68 DVEEPKREDLYD
+68 DIEEPKPEDLYE

-107 AKIKELKREGELYKA
+107 AKVRKIKIEDDYYTAE
-122 VLEHIPEG
+122 LEHILEPE
-130 EYRPKSIEEEALVK
+130 YVPQSLEEEALVK
-144 LVKDQLERVV
+144 LVKDQIERIV

-161 PDMVAILRSVEDPGR
+161 PDMVAILRSIEDPGR
-176 LADLIAGQLDL
+176 LADLVAGQIDL
-187 STEEAVEI
+187 STEEAI
-195 LSTVDP
+195 DLLSTVDP
-201 IERLKKV
+201 VERLKKI

-216 KVLEVQELIR
+216 KVLEIQELIR
-226 AKARESMEK
+226 TKARESMEK
-235 EQREYFLRQQL
+235 EQKEYFLRQQL
-246 KAIRKELGEE
+246 RAIRKELGEE
-256 EERSKEIE
+256 EERTKEIE
-264 EYREKIKRAKM
+264 EYKGKIKKAKM
-275 PKEVEEAVLKELARL
+275 PKDVEESVLKELARL

-305 WLEWMIELPWSKR
+305 YIEWMIELPWSKR
-318 TRDRLDIE
+318 TRDKLDIE
-326 RARRILDE
+326 KARQILDE
-334 DHYDLEKVKDRILE
+334 DHYDLEKVKNRILE

-359 KKRIKEVKQP
+359 KKKIKEIKQP

-380 KTSLARSIAKA
+380 KTSLARSIARA

-426 QAIKKA
+426 QALKKA

-525 IVPKQLK
+525 IVPKQMK
-532 NHGLTPEDVEFT
+532 NHALTEKDIEFT
-544 DSGLL
+544 DSALL
-549 HIIRHYT
+549 YIIRHYT
-556 REAGVRNLDRKIA
+556 REAGVRNLDRRIA
-569 AICRKVALWITE
+569 AVCRKIALWISE
-581 GKEKKYRVTK
+581 GKEKKYRITK
-591 KLVEKILGAPKFV
+591 KLVEKILGAPKFI

-632 EAIVTGGS
+632 EVIVTKGS
-640 GRLILTGRLGE
+640 GRLILTGRLGD

-668 EKYNID
+668 DKYSI
-674 KDFSKIDIHVHVPAG
+674 KRDFSKIDIHVHVPAG

-711 GRKVRKDVAM
+711 GRRVRKDVAM

-737 KEKVLAAL
+737 KEKILAAL
-745 RYGVKTVILPEKN
+745 RYGAKTVILPEKN
-758 KQEVLEELPEEAKRK
+758 RAEVMEELPDEAKK
-773 IKLVFVD
+773 KVKLVFVD
-780 RVEPVFELALYPE
+780 RVEKVFDLAIYPA
-793 EKRKQKSKRKKK
+793 KKK
-805 AKEEAKK
+805 SRAKKK

>member
-1 MAELIQHH
+1 MAEIIQGGMV
-9 NNVEEP
+9 NQP
-15 KFPEEL
+15 KLPEEL

-40 VGRPFSLNA
+40 VGRPFSLAA
-49 VEEALKE
+49 VEEALRE
-56 HKLIFLATQKDK
+56 HKLIFLATQKNK
-68 DVEEPKREDLYD
+68 DIEEPKREDLYD

-87 LKAMKMGDGRVK
+87 LKAMRMGDGRVK

-107 AKIKELKREGELYKA
+107 AKIKELKFEEGVFRAL
-122 VLEHIPEG
+122 LEHIVEP
-130 EYRPKSIEEEALVK
+130 EYRVREIEEEALVK
-144 LVKDQLERVV
+144 LVKDQIERVV

-161 PDMVAILRSVEDPGR
+161 PDMVAILRSIEDPGR
-176 LADLIAGQLDL
+176 LADLVAAQIDL
-187 STEEAVEI
+187 TTEEAVQV
-195 LSTVDP
+195 LSLEDP
-201 IERLKKV
+201 VERLKKV

-226 AKARESMEK
+226 TKARESMEK

-256 EERSKEIE
+256 EEKSKEIE
-264 EYREKIKRAKM
+264 EYREKIKKAKM
-275 PKEVEEAVLKELARL
+275 PKDVEESVLKELSRL

-305 WLEWMIELPWSKR
+305 WIDWMVELPWSKR
-318 TRDRLDIE
+318 TKDKLEIN
-326 RARRILDE
+326 RAKEVLDE
-334 DHYDLEKVKDRILE
+334 DHYDLEKVKDRVLE
-348 YLAVKALIKKR
+348 YLAVKSLIKKR
-359 KKRIKEVKQP
+359 KKKVTEVKQP

-380 KTSLARSIAKA
+380 KTSLAKSIARA

-426 QAIKKA
+426 QALKKA

-502 DRLEVLNIPGY
+502 DRLEVISIPGY

-525 IVPKQLK
+525 IVPKQMK
-532 NHGLTPEDVEFT
+532 NHALTEEDVEFT
-544 DSGLL
+544 ESALL

-556 REAGVRNLDRKIA
+556 REAGVRNLDRNVA
-569 AICRKVALWITE
+569 AICRKVALWISE
-581 GKEKKYRVTK
+581 GREKKYRITK
-591 KLVEKILGAPKFV
+591 KTVEKVLGAPKFI

-623 PVGGDVLFI
+623 PAGGDVLFI
-632 EAIVTGGS
+632 EAIVTKGT

-660 LGFIKANA
+660 LGFIRANVK
-668 EKYNID
+668 KYKIK

-758 KQEVLEELPEEAKRK
+758 KQEVMEELPEEAKRK
-773 IKLVFVD
+773 VELVFVN
-780 RVEPVFELALYPE
+780 RVEPVFDRAL
-793 EKRKQKSKRKKK
+793 RR
-805 AKEEAKK
+805 

>member
-1 MAELIQHH
+1 MGEFIKSSL
-9 NNVEEP
+9 EEP
-15 KFPEEL
+15 KFPQEL
-21 PVLPLRD
+21 PLLPLRD

-68 DVEEPKREDLYD
+68 NVEEPTKEDLYE

-87 LKAMKMGDGRVK
+87 LKAMRLGDGRVK
-99 ILVQGLGR
+99 ILVQGLAR
-107 AKIKELKREGELYKA
+107 AKIKEIEKEDGLYRVK
-122 VLEHIPEG
+122 LEYVSETSS
-130 EYRPKSIEEEALVK
+130 EKSRLEEEALVK
-144 LVKDQLERVV
+144 LVKDQLERLV

-161 PDMVAILRSVEDPGR
+161 PDIVAILRSLDEPGR
-176 LADLIAGQLDL
+176 LADLIAAQLELSPQEAIELL
-187 STEEAVEI
+187 STE
-195 LSTVDP
+195 DP
-201 IERLKKV
+201 VERLRKI
-208 SEKLEHEI
+208 SERLEHEI

-226 AKARESMEK
+226 SKARESMER
-235 EQREYFLRQQL
+235 EQKEYFLRQQL
-246 KAIRKELGEE
+246 KAIRRELGEE
-256 EERSKEIE
+256 EEKSKEIE
-264 EYREKIKRAKM
+264 EYREKIKKAKM
-275 PKEVEEAVLKELARL
+275 PKEIEEAVLKELARL
-290 EKMHPESAEAAVLRT
+290 EKMHPESAEAGVLRT
-305 WLEWMIELPWSKR
+305 WIEWMIELPWAKR

-326 RARRILDE
+326 RARKVLDE

-359 KKRIKEVKQP
+359 KKKVKEVKQP

-380 KTSLARSIAKA
+380 KTSLARSIARA

-426 QAIKKA
+426 QALRKA

-465 EQNREFVDNYIN
+465 EQNKEFVDNYIN

-492 TPHTIPEPLY
+492 TPHTIPAPLY

-513 TEYEKLQIAKKY
+513 TEDEKLQIAKRY
-525 IVPKQLK
+525 IVPKQMK
-532 NHGLTPEDVEFT
+532 NHALTEKDIAFT
-544 DSGLL
+544 DSALL
-549 HIIRHYT
+549 YIIRHYT

-569 AICRKVALWITE
+569 AICRKVALWITQGE
-581 GKEKKYRVTK
+581 EKKYRITK
-591 KLVEKILGAPKFV
+591 RLVEKILGAPKFI

-623 PVGGDVLFI
+623 PVGGDVLFV
-632 EAIVTGGS
+632 EAIVTRGS
-640 GRLILTGRLGE
+640 GRLILTGRLGD

-668 EKYNID
+668 EKYEI
-674 KDFSKIDIHVHVPAG
+674 KQDFSKIDIHVHVPAG

-711 GRKVRKDVAM
+711 GRKVKKEVAM

-737 KEKVLAAL
+737 KEKILAAL
-745 RYGVKTVILPEKN
+745 RYGVKTVILPKKN
-758 KQEVLEELPEEAKRK
+758 KQEVMEELPEEAKKR
-773 IKLVFVD
+773 IKLLFVD
-780 RVEPVFELALYPE
+780 RIEPVFETALHPPE
-793 EKRKQKSKRKKK
+793 RKRKRNLSEKRGRYGT
-805 AKEEAKK
+805 ETPD

>member
-1 MAELIQHH
+1 MGELIQ
-9 NNVEEP
+9 NNPASERMR
-15 KFPEEL
+15 FPEEL

-49 VEEALKE
+49 IEEALRE
-56 HKLIFLATQKDK
+56 HKLIFLVTQKDK
-68 DVEEPKREDLYD
+68 EIEEPRREDLYD
-80 YGTVAVI
+80 VGTVAVI

-107 AKIKELKREGELYKA
+107 AKLKELKKEEGLYKA
-122 VLEHIPEG
+122 ILEHVLEG
-130 EYRPKSIEEEALVK
+130 EYAPQTIEEEALIK
-144 LVKDQLERVV
+144 LVKDQIERVV

-161 PDMVAILRSVEDPGR
+161 PDMVAILRSIEDPGR
-176 LADLIAGQLDL
+176 LADLIAGQVDL
-187 STEEAVEI
+187 STEEAVDI
-195 LSTVDP
+195 LSTFDP
-201 IERLKKV
+201 IERLRKI

-216 KVLEVQELIR
+216 KVLEIQELIR
-226 AKARESMEK
+226 TKARESMEK

-246 KAIRKELGEE
+246 RAIRKELGEE
-256 EERSKEIE
+256 EEKTKEIE
-264 EYREKIKRAKM
+264 EYREKIKKAKM
-275 PKEVEEAVLKELARL
+275 PKEVEESVLKELSRL

-305 WLEWMIELPWSKR
+305 WIEWMIELPWSKR
-318 TRDRLDIE
+318 TKDKLDVE
-326 RARRILDE
+326 RAKEILDE
-334 DHYDLEKVKDRILE
+334 DHYDLEKLKDRILE
-348 YLAVKALIKKR
+348 YLAVKSLIKKR
-359 KKRIKEVKQP
+359 KKRTREVKQP

-380 KTSLARSIAKA
+380 KTSLARSIARA

-426 QAIKKA
+426 QALRKA

-492 TPHTIPEPLY
+492 TPHTIPEPLF

-513 TEYEKLQIAKKY
+513 TEQEKLQIALRY

-532 NHGLTPEDVEFT
+532 NHALTENDVEFT
-544 DSGLL
+544 EAGILYV
-549 HIIRHYT
+549 IRHYT

-569 AICRKVALWITE
+569 AICRKVALWISE
-581 GKEKKYRVTK
+581 GKEKKYKVTK

-632 EAIVTGGS
+632 EAVVTKGT

-660 LGFIKANA
+660 LGFIRANA
-668 EKYNID
+668 DKYKIK

-711 GRKVRKDVAM
+711 SKKVRKEVAM

-737 KEKVLAAL
+737 KEKILAAL
-745 RYGVKTVILPEKN
+745 RYGAKTVILPEKN
-758 KQEVLEELPEEAKRK
+758 RAEVMEELPEEAKKK

-780 RVEPVFELALYPE
+780 RVEPVFELALYE
-793 EKRKQKSKRKKK
+793 EKGSGRGKKK
-805 AKEEAKK
+805 ASKSSKV

>member
-1 MAELIQHH
+1 MAEIIQGEMV
-9 NNVEEP
+9 NQP
-15 KFPEEL
+15 SLPEEL

-56 HKLIFLATQKDK
+56 HKLIFLATQKNK
-68 DVEEPKREDLYD
+68 DIEEPRREDLYD

-87 LKAMKMGDGRVK
+87 LKAMRMGDGRVK

-107 AKIKELKREGELYKA
+107 AKIKELKREDGIYRAL
-122 VLEHIPEG
+122 LEHIAEP
-130 EYRPKSIEEEALVK
+130 EYRARGLEEEALIK

-161 PDMVAILRSVEDPGR
+161 PDMVAILRSIEDPGR
-176 LADLIAGQLDL
+176 LADLIAAQLDL
-187 STEEAVEI
+187 STEEAIEI
-195 LSTVDP
+195 LSTENPV
-201 IERLKKV
+201 ERLKKV

-226 AKARESMEK
+226 TKARESMEK

-256 EERSKEIE
+256 EEKSKEIE
-264 EYREKIKRAKM
+264 EYREKIKKAKM
-275 PKEVEEAVLKELARL
+275 PKEVEEAVLKELSRL

-305 WLEWMIELPWSKR
+305 WLEWMVELPWSKR

-326 RARRILDE
+326 RARKILDE
-334 DHYDLEKVKDRILE
+334 DHYDLEKVKNRILE

-359 KKRIKEVKQP
+359 KKKVKEVKQP

-380 KTSLARSIAKA
+380 KTSLARSIARA

-426 QAIKKA
+426 QALRKA

-440 LDEIDKMASD
+440 LDEIDKMSSD
-450 FRGDPAAA
+450 FRGDPSAA

-525 IVPKQLK
+525 IVPKQMK
-532 NHGLTPEDVEFT
+532 NHALTENDIVFT
-544 DSGLL
+544 DSALL
-549 HIIRHYT
+549 YIIRHYT
-556 REAGVRNLDRKIA
+556 REAGVRNLDRRIA
-569 AICRKVALWITE
+569 AVCRKVALWISE
-581 GKEKKYRVTK
+581 GKEKKYRITK
-591 KLVEKILGAPKFV
+591 KLVEEILGAPKFI

-632 EAIVTGGS
+632 EAIVTKGS

-668 EKYNID
+668 DKYKIK

-711 GRKVRKDVAM
+711 ERKVKKEVAM

-737 KEKVLAAL
+737 KEKILAAL
-745 RYGVKTVILPEKN
+745 RYGAKTVILPEKN
-758 KQEVLEELPEEAKRK
+758 KQEVMEELPEEAKKK

-793 EKRKQKSKRKKK
+793 EKGKRSKKK
-805 AKEEAKK
+805 AAASK

>member
-1 MAELIQHH
+1 MGEISKVPTP
-9 NNVEEP
+9 NEP
-15 KFPEEL
+15 RFPEEL

-40 VGRPFSLNA
+40 IGREFSLNA

-56 HKLIFLATQKDK
+56 HKLIFLLTQKDK
-68 DVEEPKREDLYD
+68 DIEEPKPEDLYD
-80 YGTVAVI
+80 AGTVAVI

-107 AKIKELKREGELYKA
+107 AKVKELKLENGFYKA
-122 VLEHIPEG
+122 SLEHILEPEYVP
-130 EYRPKSIEEEALVK
+130 ESLEEEALVK
-144 LVKDQLERVV
+144 LVKDQIERIV

-161 PDMVAILRSVEDPGR
+161 PDMVAILRSIEDPGR
-176 LADLIAGQLDL
+176 LADLVAGQIEL
-187 STEEAVEI
+187 SAEEAMEL

-201 IERLKKV
+201 IERLRKI

-216 KVLEVQELIR
+216 KVLEIQELIR
-226 AKARESMEK
+226 TKARESMEK
-235 EQREYFLRQQL
+235 EQKEYFLRQQL
-246 KAIRKELGEE
+246 RAIRKELGEE
-256 EERSKEIE
+256 EEKTKEIE
-264 EYREKIKRAKM
+264 EYREKIKKAKM
-275 PKEVEEAVLKELARL
+275 PKEIEESVLKELSRL

-305 WLEWMIELPWSKR
+305 YIEWMVELPWSKK
-318 TRDRLDIE
+318 TRDKLDIE
-326 RARRILDE
+326 RARQVLDE
-334 DHYDLEKVKDRILE
+334 DHYDLEKVKNRILE
-348 YLAVKALIKKR
+348 YLSVKALIKKR
-359 KKRIKEVKQP
+359 KKKVRDVKQP

-380 KTSLARSIAKA
+380 KTSLARSIARA

-426 QAIKKA
+426 QALKKA
-432 GTKNPVIL
+432 GTKNPVVL
-440 LDEIDKMASD
+440 LDEIDKMVSD

-492 TPHTIPEPLY
+492 TPHTIPEPLL
-502 DRLEVLNIPGY
+502 DRLEVINIPGY
-513 TEYEKLQIAKKY
+513 TEHEKLQIAKRY
-525 IVPKQLK
+525 IVPKQMK
-532 NHGLTPEDVEFT
+532 NHALTSEDIEFT
-544 DSGLL
+544 DSALL

-556 REAGVRNLDRKIA
+556 REAGVRNLDRRVA
-569 AICRKVALWITE
+569 AVCRKVALWISE
-581 GKEKKYRVTK
+581 GKEKKYKITK
-591 KLVEKILGAPKFV
+591 KLVEKILGAPKYV

-632 EAIVTGGS
+632 EVIVTKGS
-640 GRLILTGRLGE
+640 GRLILTGRLGD

-668 EKYNID
+668 DEYGIKY
-674 KDFSKIDIHVHVPAG
+674 DFSKIDIHVHVPAG

-711 GRKVRKDVAM
+711 NRKVRKEVAM

-737 KEKVLAAL
+737 KEKILAAL
-745 RYGVKTVILPEKN
+745 RYGAKTVILPEKN
-758 KQEVLEELPEEAKRK
+758 KAEVIEELPEDVKKK
-773 IKLVFVD
+773 INLVFVE
-780 RVEPVFELALYPE
+780 RIEPVFDLALYE
-793 EKRKQKSKRKKK
+793 EGKKRRKRKQ
-805 AKEEAKK
+805 

>member
-1 MAELIQHH
+1 MGEIIHSHDQDE
-9 NNVEEP
+9 V

-49 VEEALKE
+49 IEESLKD
-56 HKLIFLATQKDK
+56 HKLIFLLTQKDK
-68 DVEEPKREDLYD
+68 DIEEPEPEDLYE

-107 AKIKELKREGELYKA
+107 AKVREIKAEDGYYGAK
-122 VLEHIPEG
+122 LEHISEPE
-130 EYRPKSIEEEALVK
+130 YVPQSLEEEALVK
-144 LVKDQLERVV
+144 LVKDQIERIV

-161 PDMVAILRSVEDPGR
+161 PDMVAILRSIEDPGR
-176 LADLIAGQLDL
+176 LADLVAGQIAL
-187 STEEAVEI
+187 STEEAMI
-195 LSTVDP
+195 LLSTVDP
-201 IERLKKV
+201 MERLRKI

-216 KVLEVQELIR
+216 KVLEIQELIR
-226 AKARESMEK
+226 TKARESMEK
-235 EQREYFLRQQL
+235 EQKEYFLRQQL
-246 KAIRKELGEE
+246 RAIRKELGEG
-256 EERSKEIE
+256 EERTKEIE
-264 EYREKIKRAKM
+264 EYKGKIKKAKM
-275 PKEVEEAVLKELARL
+275 PKDVEKAVLKELARL

-305 WLEWMIELPWSKR
+305 YIEWMIELPWSKR
-318 TRDRLDIE
+318 TRDKLNIE
-326 RARRILDE
+326 RARQILDE
-334 DHYDLEKVKDRILE
+334 DHYDLEKVKNRILE

-359 KKRIKEVKQP
+359 RKKIKEIKQP

-380 KTSLARSIAKA
+380 KTSLARSIARA

-426 QAIKKA
+426 QALKKA
-432 GTKNPVIL
+432 GTRNPVIL

-492 TPHTIPEPLY
+492 TPHTVPEPLY

-525 IVPKQLK
+525 IVPKQMK
-532 NHGLTPEDVEFT
+532 NHALTENDIEFA
-544 DSGLL
+544 DSALL
-549 HIIRHYT
+549 YIIRHYT
-556 REAGVRNLDRKIA
+556 REAGVRNLDRRIA
-569 AICRKVALWITE
+569 AVCRKIALWISE
-581 GKEKKYRVTK
+581 GKEKKYRVSK
-591 KLVEKILGAPKFV
+591 KLVEKILGAPKFI

-623 PVGGDVLFI
+623 SVGGDVLFI
-632 EAIVTGGS
+632 EVIVTRGS
-640 GRLILTGRLGE
+640 GKLILTGRLGD

-668 EKYNID
+668 DKYNI
-674 KDFSKIDIHVHVPAG
+674 KHDFSKIDIHVHVPAG

-711 GRKVRKDVAM
+711 GRRIRKDVSM

-737 KEKVLAAL
+737 KEKILAAL
-745 RYGVKTVILPEKN
+745 RYGAKTVILPEKN
-758 KQEVLEELPEEAKRK
+758 RAEMMEELPEEAKK
-773 IKLVFVD
+773 KVKLVFVD
-780 RVEPVFELALYPE
+780 RVEKVFDLALYPE
-793 EKRKQKSKRKKK
+793 EKKSRSRKKAVSK
-805 AKEEAKK
+805 

>member
-1 MAELIQHH
+1 MAEIIQEGLV
-9 NNVEEP
+9 NQPNL
-15 KFPEEL
+15 PEEL
-21 PVLPLRD
+21 PLLPLRD

-49 VEEALKE
+49 VEEALRE

-68 DVEEPKREDLYD
+68 EIEEPKREELYD

-87 LKAMKMGDGRVK
+87 LKAMRMGDGRVK

-107 AKIKELKREGELYKA
+107 AKIKELKKEDGLYRA
-122 VLEHIPEG
+122 LLEHVVEP
-130 EYRPKSIEEEALVK
+130 EYRAKSIEEEALIK
-144 LVKDQLERVV
+144 LVKDQIERVV

-161 PDMVAILRSVEDPGR
+161 PDMVAILRSIEDPGR
-176 LADLIAGQLDL
+176 LADLIAAQIDL
-187 STEEAVEI
+187 STEEAIEI
-195 LSTVDP
+195 LSTEDP

-208 SEKLEHEI
+208 SERLEHEI

-226 AKARESMEK
+226 TKARESMEK

-264 EYREKIKRAKM
+264 EYKEKIKKAKM
-275 PKEVEEAVLKELARL
+275 PKEVEESVLKELSRL

-318 TRDRLDIE
+318 TKDRLDIE
-326 RARRILDE
+326 RARKILDE
-334 DHYDLEKVKDRILE
+334 DHYDLEKLKNRILE
-348 YLAVKALIKKR
+348 YLAVKSLIKKR
-359 KKRIKEVKQP
+359 RKRIKEVKQP

-380 KTSLARSIAKA
+380 KTSLARSIARA

-426 QAIKKA
+426 QALRKA

-440 LDEIDKMASD
+440 LDEIDKMSSD

-513 TEYEKLQIAKKY
+513 TEYEKLQIAKRY

-532 NHGLTPEDVEFT
+532 NHALTENDIEFT
-544 DSGLL
+544 DSAIL

-556 REAGVRNLDRKIA
+556 REAGVRSLDRRIA
-569 AICRKVALWITE
+569 AVCRKVALWISE
-581 GKEKKYRVTK
+581 GKEKRYRITK
-591 KLVEKILGAPKFV
+591 KLVEKILGAPKFI
-604 PELEL
+604 PEVEL

-632 EAIVTGGS
+632 EAIVTKGS
-640 GRLILTGRLGE
+640 GRLILTGRLGD

-668 EKYNID
+668 DKYGIK

-711 GRKVRKDVAM
+711 ERKVRKEVAM

-737 KEKVLAAL
+737 KEKILAAL
-745 RYGVKTVILPEKN
+745 RYGAKTVILPEKN
-758 KQEVLEELPEEAKRK
+758 KQEVMEELPEEAKKK
-773 IKLVFVD
+773 INLVFVN

-793 EKRKQKSKRKKK
+793 EKKGRAKGKSKSS
-805 AKEEAKK
+805 

>member
-1 MAELIQHH
+1 MNHQIGEI
-9 NNVEEP
+9 

-49 VEEALKE
+49 IEEALRQD
-56 HKLIFLATQKDK
+56 KLIFLVTQKDK

-80 YGTVAVI
+80 FGTVAVI

-99 ILVQGLGR
+99 ILVQGLTR
-107 AKIKELKREGELYKA
+107 AKIKELKTIEWEAPRLHA
-122 VLEHIPEG
+122 VLEYVHEPERHP
-130 EYRPKSIEEEALVK
+130 ESIEEEALLK
-144 LVKDQLERVV
+144 LVRDQIERIV

-161 PDMVAILRSVEDPGR
+161 PDMVAILRSIEDPGK
-176 LADLIAGQLDL
+176 LADLIAGQLEL
-187 STEEAVEI
+187 STQDAMDI
-195 LSTVDP
+195 LSTTDP
-201 IERLKKV
+201 VERLKKI

-216 KVLEVQELIR
+216 KVLEIQELIR
-226 AKARESMEK
+226 TKARESMEK

-246 KAIRKELGEE
+246 RAIRKELGEE
-256 EERSKEIE
+256 EDKAKEIE
-264 EYREKIKRAKM
+264 EYREKILKAKM
-275 PKEVEEAVLKELARL
+275 PKEIEESTLKELSRL

-305 WLEWMIELPWSKR
+305 WIEWMIELPWSKK

-326 RARRILDE
+326 RAKIILDE
-334 DHYDLEKVKDRILE
+334 DHYNLTKVKDRILE
-348 YLAVKALIKKR
+348 YLAVKTLIKKR
-359 KKRIKEVKQP
+359 KKRVQEVKQP

-380 KTSLARSIAKA
+380 KTSLARSIARA

-426 QAIKKA
+426 QAVRKA

-440 LDEIDKMASD
+440 LDEIDKMSSD
-450 FRGDPAAA
+450 FRGDPTAA

-492 TPHTIPEPLY
+492 TPSMIPEPLL
-502 DRLEVLNIPGY
+502 DRLEILTIPGY
-513 TEYEKLQIAKKY
+513 TEYEKIQIAQKY
-525 IVPKQLK
+525 IIPRQLK
-532 NHGLTPEDVEFT
+532 NHALTPNDIEFT
-544 DSGLL
+544 KPAIV
-549 HIIRHYT
+549 HILRHYT
-556 REAGVRNLDRKIA
+556 KEAGVRDLDRKIS
-569 AICRKVALWITE
+569 AICRKVALWISQ
-581 GKEKKYRVTK
+581 GKEKKYRITK
-591 KLVEKILGAPKFV
+591 KLVERVLGVPKFI

-623 PVGGDVLFI
+623 PVGGDVLFVEVVI
-632 EAIVTGGS
+632 MKGS
-640 GRLILTGRLGE
+640 GKLNLTGRLGE

-660 LGFIKANA
+660 LGFIRANA
-668 EKYNID
+668 EKYKID

-711 GRKVRKDVAM
+711 GRKVRKEVAM

-737 KEKVLAAL
+737 KEKILAGL
-745 RYGVKTVILPEKN
+745 RYGVKKVILPEKN
-758 KQEVLEELPEEAKRK
+758 KAEVMEELPNEVKGSIE
-773 IKLVFVD
+773 LVFVN
-780 RVEPVFELALYPE
+780 RVEPVFELALYPDGN
-793 EKRKQKSKRKKK
+793 S
-805 AKEEAKK
+805 

>member
-1 MAELIQHH
+1 MAEMLQGFPP
-9 NNVEEP
+9 EP

-28 VVVFPMMIAPLF
+28 VVVFPMMISPLF

-49 VEEALKE
+49 VEEALKS
-56 HKLIFLATQKDK
+56 HKLIFLATQKEK
-68 DVEEPKREDLYD
+68 EVEEPKREDLYD

-87 LKAMKMGDGRVK
+87 LKAMRMGDGRVK

-107 AKIKELKREGELYKA
+107 AKIKELRKEEDKFVA
-122 VLEHIPEG
+122 TLEHIQEP
-130 EYRPKSIEEEALVK
+130 EYRPKDIEEEALVK

-161 PDMVAILRSVEDPGR
+161 PDIVAILRTIEDPGR
-176 LADLIAGQLDL
+176 LADLIAAQIEL
-187 STEEAVEI
+187 STQEAI
-195 LSTVDP
+195 DLLSTVDP

-208 SEKLEHEI
+208 SQKLEHEI

-226 AKARESMEK
+226 TKARESMEK

-246 KAIRKELGEE
+246 KAIRRELGEE
-256 EERSKEIE
+256 EEKSKEIE
-264 EYREKIKRAKM
+264 EYREKIKKAKM
-275 PKEVEEAVLKELARL
+275 PKEVEEAVLKELSRL
-290 EKMHPESAEAAVLRT
+290 EKMHPESAEAGVLRT
-305 WLEWMIELPWSKR
+305 WIEWMIELPWSKR
-318 TRDRLDIE
+318 TKDKLDVK
-326 RARRILDE
+326 RAKEILDQ
-334 DHYDLEKVKDRILE
+334 DHYDLEKVKNRILE
-348 YLAVKALIKKR
+348 YLAVKALMKKR
-359 KKRIKEVKQP
+359 KKKVKEIKQP

-380 KTSLARSIAKA
+380 KTSLARSIARA

-426 QAIKKA
+426 QALRKA
-432 GTKNPVIL
+432 GTRNPVIL

-465 EQNREFVDNYIN
+465 EQNKEFVDNYIN

-513 TEYEKLQIAKKY
+513 TEYEKLQIAKRY
-525 IVPKQLK
+525 IVPKQMK
-532 NHGLTPEDVEFT
+532 NHALTENDIEFT
-544 DSGLL
+544 DSALL
-549 HIIRHYT
+549 HIVRHYT

-569 AICRKVALWITE
+569 AVCRKVALWISE
-581 GKEKKYRVTK
+581 GKEKKYKITK
-591 KLVEKILGAPKFV
+591 KVVEKILGAPKFI

-632 EAIVTGGS
+632 EAVVTKGS

-660 LGFIKANA
+660 LGFIKAN
-668 EKYNID
+668 
-674 KDFSKIDIHVHVPAG
+674 KDTYGIKHDFGKIDIHVHVPAG

-711 GRKVRKDVAM
+711 GRKVHKDVAM

-737 KEKVLAAL
+737 KEKILAAL

-758 KQEVLEELPEEAKRK
+758 KQEVMEELPKEAKDK
-773 IKLVFVD
+773 IELMFVN
-780 RVEPVFELALYPE
+780 RVEPVFEKALYPA
-793 EKRKQKSKRKKK
+793 EKRKKRK
-805 AKEEAKK
+805 A

>member
-1 MAELIQHH
+1 MAEIINQQIA
-9 NNVEEP
+9 EAR
-15 KFPEEL
+15 FPEDL

-49 VEEALKE
+49 VENALRE

-87 LKAMKMGDGRVK
+87 LKAMRMGDGRVK

-107 AKIKELKREGELYKA
+107 AKIKEFRLEDDHYRA
-122 VLEHIPEG
+122 VVEHIVEPE
-130 EYRPKSIEEEALVK
+130 RLPKSLEEEALVK
-144 LVKDQLERVV
+144 LVKDQIERVV

-161 PDMVAILRSVEDPGR
+161 PDMVAILRSIEDPGR
-176 LADLIAGQLDL
+176 LADLVAGQLEL
-187 STEEAVEI
+187 STEEAI
-195 LSTVDP
+195 ALLSTIDP
-201 IERLKKV
+201 IERLRKI
-208 SEKLEHEI
+208 SEKLEHDI
-216 KVLEVQELIR
+216 KVLEIQELIR
-226 AKARESMEK
+226 TKARESMEK

-246 KAIRKELGEE
+246 RAIRKELGEE
-256 EERSKEIE
+256 EEKTKEIE
-264 EYREKIKRAKM
+264 EYKEKIKKAKM
-275 PKEVEEAVLKELARL
+275 PKEVEESVLKELSRL

-305 WLEWMIELPWSKR
+305 WIEWMIELPWSKR
-318 TRDRLDIE
+318 TRDKLDIE
-326 RARRILDE
+326 RAREILDE
-334 DHYDLEKVKDRILE
+334 DHYDLDKVKNRILE

-359 KKRIKEVKQP
+359 KKKVKEVKQP

-380 KTSLARSIAKA
+380 KTSLARSIARA
-391 LGRKFVR
+391 LGRRFVR

-426 QAIKKA
+426 QALRKA

-440 LDEIDKMASD
+440 LDEIDKMSSD

-502 DRLEVLNIPGY
+502 DRLEVISLPGY

-525 IVPKQLK
+525 IVPKQMK
-532 NHGLTPEDVEFT
+532 NHALTESDIEFT
-544 DSGLL
+544 EPALL

-556 REAGVRNLDRKIA
+556 REAGVRNLDRQIA
-569 AICRKVALWITE
+569 AICRKVALWISE

-591 KLVEKILGAPKFV
+591 KLVEKILGAPKFI

-632 EAIVTGGS
+632 EVVVTKGS
-640 GRLILTGRLGE
+640 GKLILTGRLGE

-660 LGFIKANA
+660 LGFIRANA
-668 EKYNID
+668 DKYGI
-674 KDFSKIDIHVHVPAG
+674 KHDFSKIDIHVHVPAG

-711 GRKVRKDVAM
+711 GRKVRKEVAM

-745 RYGVKTVILPEKN
+745 RYGAKTVILPEKN
-758 KQEVLEELPEEAKRK
+758 RAEVMEELPEEVKKK
-773 IKLVFVD
+773 INLVFVD
-780 RVEPVFELALYPE
+780 RIENVFELALYSE
-793 EKRKQKSKRKKK
+793 KKRKRTKKK
-805 AKEEAKK
+805 TN

>member
-1 MAELIQHH
+1 MAEIMQGPIQ
-9 NNVEEP
+9 EP

-49 VEEALKE
+49 VEEALRE

-68 DVEEPKREDLYD
+68 EIEEPTREDLYD

-87 LKAMKMGDGRVK
+87 LKAMRMGDGRVK

-107 AKIKELKREGELYKA
+107 AKIKDLKKEENLYRA
-122 VLEHIPEG
+122 VLEYIQEP
-130 EYRPKSIEEEALVK
+130 EYRPKSIEEEALIK

-161 PDMVAILRSVEDPGR
+161 PDIVAILRSIEDPGR
-176 LADLIAGQLDL
+176 LADLIAAQIEL
-187 STEEAVEI
+187 STEEAVDL
-195 LSTVDP
+195 LSTEDP
-201 IERLKKV
+201 IERLKKI
-208 SEKLEHEI
+208 SQKLEHEI

-226 AKARESMEK
+226 TKARESMEK
-235 EQREYFLRQQL
+235 EQKEYFLRQQL

-256 EERSKEIE
+256 EEKSKEIE
-264 EYREKIKRAKM
+264 EYREKVKKAKM
-275 PKEVEEAVLKELARL
+275 PKEVEEAVLKELSRL
-290 EKMHPESAEAAVLRT
+290 EKMHPESAEAGVLRT
-305 WLEWMIELPWSKR
+305 WIEWMIELPWSKR
-318 TRDRLDIE
+318 TRDKLDIE
-326 RARRILDE
+326 RARQILDE
-334 DHYDLEKVKDRILE
+334 DHYDLEKVKSRILE
-348 YLAVKALIKKR
+348 YLAVKALMKKR
-359 KKRIKEVKQP
+359 RKKVKEVKQP

-380 KTSLARSIAKA
+380 KTSLARSIARA

-426 QAIKKA
+426 QALRKA

-440 LDEIDKMASD
+440 LDEIDKMSSD

-465 EQNREFVDNYIN
+465 EQNKEFVDNYIN

-525 IVPKQLK
+525 IVPKQMK
-532 NHGLTPEDVEFT
+532 NHALTEKDIEFT

-569 AICRKVALWITE
+569 AVCRKVALWISE
-581 GKEKKYRVTK
+581 SKEKKYKITK
-591 KLVEKILGAPKFV
+591 KMVEKILGAPKFI

-632 EAIVTGGS
+632 EVVVTKGS

-668 EKYNID
+668 EKYKI
-674 KDFSKIDIHVHVPAG
+674 KHDFSKIDIHVHVPAG

-711 GRKVRKDVAM
+711 GRKVHKDVAM

-737 KEKVLAAL
+737 KEKILAAL

-758 KQEVLEELPEEAKRK
+758 KQEVMEELPEEAKK
-773 IKLVFVD
+773 KVKLMFVN
-780 RVEPVFELALYPE
+780 RIEPVFETALYPE
-793 EKRKQKSKRKKK
+793 ESKGKGKKV
-805 AKEEAKK
+805 KK

>member
-1 MAELIQHH
+1 MGEIVQ
-9 NNVEEP
+9 NKPMGEM

-49 VEEALKE
+49 IEEALRE
-56 HKLIFLATQKDK
+56 HKLIFLVTQKDK
-68 DVEEPKREDLYD
+68 EIEEPKREDLYD
-80 YGTVAVI
+80 FGTVAVI

-107 AKIKELKREGELYKA
+107 AKLKELKTEDDHFRA
-122 VLEHIPEG
+122 VVEHILEG
-130 EYRPKSIEEEALVK
+130 EYTPQTLEEEALVK
-144 LVKDQLERVV
+144 LVKDQIERVV

-161 PDMVAILRSVEDPGR
+161 PDMVAILRSIEDPGR

-187 STEEAVEI
+187 STEEAI
-195 LSTVDP
+195 DLLSTVDP
-201 IERLKKV
+201 IDRLKKI

-216 KVLEVQELIR
+216 KVLEIQELIR
-226 AKARESMEK
+226 TKARESMEK

-246 KAIRKELGEE
+246 RAIRKELGEE
-256 EERSKEIE
+256 EEKSKEIE
-264 EYREKIKRAKM
+264 EYKEKIKKAKM
-275 PKEVEEAVLKELARL
+275 PKEVEESVLKELSRL

-305 WLEWMIELPWSKR
+305 WIEWMIELPWSRR
-318 TRDRLDIE
+318 TKDKLDIE
-326 RARRILDE
+326 RAKKILDE
-334 DHYDLEKVKDRILE
+334 DHYDLEKLKDRILE
-348 YLAVKALIKKR
+348 YLAVKSLIKKR
-359 KKRIKEVKQP
+359 KKKSREVKQP

-380 KTSLARSIAKA
+380 KTSLARSIARA

-405 DEAEIRGH
+405 DEAEVRGH

-426 QAIKKA
+426 QALRKA

-465 EQNREFVDNYIN
+465 EQNKEFVDNYIN

-492 TPHTIPEPLY
+492 TPHTIPEPLF

-513 TEYEKLQIAKKY
+513 TEQEKLQIALRY
-525 IVPKQLK
+525 IVPKQMK
-532 NHGLTPEDVEFT
+532 NHALTEKDIEFT
-544 DSGLL
+544 ESGIL

-569 AICRKVALWITE
+569 AICRKVALWISE
-581 GKEKKYRVTK
+581 GKEKKYKVTK
-591 KLVEKILGAPKFV
+591 KLVEKVLGAPKFI

-632 EAIVTGGS
+632 EVVVTKGTGK
-640 GRLILTGRLGE
+640 LILTGRLGD

-668 EKYNID
+668 SKYGIK

-711 GRKVRKDVAM
+711 GRKVKKEVAM

-737 KEKVLAAL
+737 KEKILAAL
-745 RYGVKTVILPEKN
+745 RYGAKTVVLPEKN
-758 KQEVLEELPEEAKRK
+758 KAEVMEELPEEAKKK

-780 RVEPVFELALYPE
+780 RVEPVFELALY
-793 EKRKQKSKRKKK
+793 KKGNKKK
-805 AKEEAKK
+805 

>member
-1 MAELIQHH
+1 MAEIIQGGMV
-9 NNVEEP
+9 NQP
-15 KFPEEL
+15 KLPEEL

-40 VGRPFSLNA
+40 VGRPFSLAA

-56 HKLIFLATQKDK
+56 HKLIFLATQKNK
-68 DVEEPKREDLYD
+68 DIEEPKREDLYD

-87 LKAMKMGDGRVK
+87 LKAMRMGDGRIK

-107 AKIKELKREGELYKA
+107 AKIKELKVEEGVYRAL
-122 VLEHIPEG
+122 LEHIVEP
-130 EYRPKSIEEEALVK
+130 EYRVREIEEEALVK
-144 LVKDQLERVV
+144 LVKDQIERVV

-161 PDMVAILRSVEDPGR
+161 PDMVAILRSIEDPGR
-176 LADLIAGQLDL
+176 LADLVAAQIDL
-187 STEEAVEI
+187 TTEEAIEI
-195 LSTVDP
+195 LSSEDP
-201 IERLKKV
+201 IERLNKV

-226 AKARESMEK
+226 TKARESMEK

-256 EERSKEIE
+256 EEKSKEIE
-264 EYREKIKRAKM
+264 EYKEKIKKAKM
-275 PKEVEEAVLKELARL
+275 PKEVEESVLKELSRL
-290 EKMHPESAEAAVLRT
+290 EKMHPESAEAGVLRT
-305 WLEWMIELPWSKR
+305 WIDWMVELPWSKR
-318 TRDRLDIE
+318 TKDKLEIE
-326 RARRILDE
+326 RAKKILDE
-334 DHYDLEKVKDRILE
+334 DHYDLEKVKDRVLE
-348 YLAVKALIKKR
+348 YLAVKSLIKKR
-359 KKRIKEVKQP
+359 KKKVTEVKQP

-380 KTSLARSIAKA
+380 KTSLAKSIARA

-426 QAIKKA
+426 QALKKA

-502 DRLEVLNIPGY
+502 DRLEVISIPGY

-525 IVPKQLK
+525 IVPKQMK
-532 NHGLTPEDVEFT
+532 NHALTDKDVEFT
-544 DSGLL
+544 EPALL

-556 REAGVRNLDRKIA
+556 REAGVRNLDRSVA
-569 AICRKVALWITE
+569 AICRKVALWISE
-581 GKEKKYRVTK
+581 GKEKKYRITK
-591 KLVEKILGAPKFV
+591 NTVEKILGAPKFI

-632 EAIVTGGS
+632 EAIVTKGT

-660 LGFIKANA
+660 LGFIRANA
-668 EKYNID
+668 KKYKIR

-711 GRKVRKDVAM
+711 GRKVRKEVAM

-737 KEKVLAAL
+737 KEKILAAL
-745 RYGVKTVILPEKN
+745 RYGVKTVILPKKN
-758 KQEVLEELPEEAKRK
+758 RQEVMEELPEEAKRK
-773 IKLVFVD
+773 IELVFVD
-780 RVEPVFELALYPE
+780 RVEPVFERALHG
-793 EKRKQKSKRKKK
+793 
-805 AKEEAKK
+805 